1 MAGLAFEDAA
11 TPVIVSVQSEGVAC
25 DQNYWRDLRRHD
37 WRSPIAAYLDCHAE
51 DDSMRVLTALLV
63 IAYLVGVGVALAPTI
78 KANWSTGPASQF
90 VESVATEL
98 PRALSWPATVYR
110 SIAEKPSA
118 PEKHSAPE

>member
-1 MAGLAFEDAA
+1 MEPRNASSNSNTIRDGTHIGAIFDARLA
-11 TPVIVSVQSEGVAC
+11 QSYC
-25 DQNYWRDLRRHD
+25 CL
-37 WRSPIAAYLDCHAE
+37 SCCPAE
-51 DDSMRVLTALLV
+51 DDSMRVLIALLV